1 MPHIPPCD
9 STPQPVTLRPH
20 TPFTCWLE
28 LDEAGTLT
36 ASARDTSG
44 TLDPVLRLF
53 DADMNL
59 LALNDDHGSGDLT
72 LNVLDAKLAEIGA
85 GVGQYQLQVSDFSG
99 AAGTVELTIEGD

>member
-1 MPHIPPCD
+1 
-9 STPQPVTLRPH
+9 
-20 TPFTCWLE
+20 
-28 LDEAGTLT
+28 
-36 ASARDTSG
+36 
-44 TLDPVLRLF
+44 
-53 DADMNL
+53 MNL